1 MSAWTLGRTPAA
13 GAPLYGG
20 GLGARLAR
28 RFAERTMA
36 AALRDA
42 FRRVVWV
49 GEPPAPAPGRP
60 LVLYANHHVYHDSFL
75 LWHLLTRTLR
85 RPAFVWMERWD
96 AAPFFGA
103 IGALPFPADDAR
115 ARVRAVRTVAARMH
129 ADARTA
135 LYLYP
140 EGTMGPPEAGLAPF
154 QTDVARLARLLP
166 DDAAWWPVAVG
177 TSWWGESL
185 PTALLTAGAPHA
197 PDGTERERL
206 AAALGR
212 LRAARPADLAA
223 GQAHLLAEGRRG
235 PDERWDLRRL
245 APAFRG
251 LTFAT
256 AAPPAARD
264 AARGPGGSPDA
275 QARTSAAA
283 PSPRS

>member
-1 MSAWTLGRTPAA
+1 MSDWTLSTTPPP

-20 GLGARLAR
+20 GPGARLAR
-28 RFAERTMA
+28 RFSERTMA
-36 AALRDA
+36 ASIRNA

-75 LWHLLTRTLR
+75 VWHLLTRTLR
-85 RPAFVWMERWD
+85 RPAFVWMQRWD

-154 QTDVARLARLLP
+154 QTDFARLARLLP
-166 DDAAWWPVAVG
+166 DDAAWWPVAVS

-185 PTALLTAGAPHA
+185 PTALLTAGPPHDA
-197 PDGTERERL
+197 PDGTERARL
-206 AAALGR
+206 ADALAR
-212 LRAARPADLAA
+212 LAAARPADLAD
-223 GQAHLLAEGRRG
+223 GRAHVLAEGRRG

-245 APAFRG
+245 APFFRG
-251 LTFAT
+251 LTFET
-256 AAPPAARD
+256 AAPPED
-264 AARGPGGSPDA
+264 AAPEPGG
-275 QARTSAAA
+275 A
-283 PSPRS
+283 PSA